1 MSLLNYTE
9 CEFDAGQIEKARN
22 EFESLHAKIA
32 GRSESY
38 KSITSPV
45 GDEFSDLIGDG
56 LRQLATT
63 NQSAWGSALLACLH
77 GYGVLDKTV
86 TDTNWYNEQIA
97 DIKSRLSMALNAI
110 PPVEQDSFNRVDST
124 RRTFDAESRT
134 LWTKFEARC
143 EETEDTL
150 KEGPTPLRIRQLAE
164 GGHFGVNEQIGY
176 QTTGDINFYVVET
189 DYNTDVLTV
198 HLFDAVIH
206 GYDGSI
212 QMLESDPKTLALLEN
227 MLLRAEQARESGE
240 ELSDRELAYLEAVYQ
255 TLGKDGRGQEPGLL
269 WFMDQVA
276 GSDHI
281 DDDLREN
288 IQRQLAGGML
298 VLSDEEVGG
307 GMSRLP
313 EDVRRTAVGPDRIE
327 PSRDGDDPG
336 IDLMGYSAWS
346 DDWTK
351 LSGFLNHA
359 DSDLQG
365 GTEFSTN
372 LLRTGSDMLLRST
385 VDGVPKVETF
395 QDIIEVATRNKE
407 ANHIILTGEG
417 SDGEAYPTHANH
429 EHLTPERMLENLY
442 TVPWPDEGEAVR
454 GLTDWISADAD
465 SDSQEDRDRA
475 GRSASAL
482 IEILTTTENEDG
494 DNPFLDTAV
503 GGKDYQPSV
512 AEINP
517 EVLKSLASVYGAYLD
532 DISIDANER
541 GYRAAAGGDDDEDDL
556 HLFHRGGEMALH
568 LPQEEHEKFLQLLL
582 SNEEYSAP
590 IVSLVEHQERRI
602 LNAYL
607 DKDTLG
613 DKVGGAGAADLR
625 SAMSNALIAEY
636 MDRHD
641 DVETAREK
649 ANQMVQTGYNIVIAS
664 TVQSAGSK
672 ATPAGI
678 AVETLL
684 RLMEQPVKDY
694 YNDKYEEGIGFT
706 YIKDM
711 DEHLLNNSSNIRDHA
726 NLQVLQSMWDRGMV
740 DEETLEDKGLLI
752 RHGDERRLPTSTVEW
767 DSAATG
773 YVSRVD
779 ALINEIDPEMGDR
792 AATYI
797 QHFQERYEQ
806 GAAPEWGGKKKH

>member
-9 CEFDAGQIEKARN
+9 CEFDAGQIEKARD
-22 EFESLHAKIA
+22 EFQALHAKIA
-32 GRSESY
+32 GRSEGY
-38 KSITSPV
+38 ESITSRV
-45 GDEFSDLIGDG
+45 GSEFSDLIGDG
-56 LRQLATT
+56 LKRLATE
-63 NQSAWGSALLACLH
+63 NQAAWGSALLACLH
-77 GYGVLDKTV
+77 GYGVLDKTL
-86 TDTNWYNEQIA
+86 TDTNWYEARIA
-97 DIKSRLSMALNAI
+97 DVKYRLSSAVNAI
-110 PPVEQDSFNRVDST
+110 PSVEQDSYTRVESV
-124 RRTFDAESRT
+124 RRSFDAEART
-134 LWTKFEARC
+134 LWTKFEERC
-143 EETEDTL
+143 QETEDTL
-150 KEGPTPLRIRQLAE
+150 KDGPTPQRIRQLSE
-164 GGHFGVNEQIGY
+164 GGHFGDNQQIGY
-176 QTTGDINFYVVET
+176 RTTGDINYYVVDE
-189 DYNTDVLTV
+189 DFNTAVLTV
-198 HLFDAVIH
+198 HLFDAVFRGH
-206 GYDGSI
+206 DGSI
-212 QMLESDPKTLALLEN
+212 DMLKTDPMTLALLEN
-227 MLLRAEQARESGE
+227 MILRAEQARESGT
-240 ELSDRELAYLEAVYQ
+240 ELSAGELAYLQSVYDV
-255 TLGKDGRGQEPGLL
+255 LGRDGRGHEPGFL
-269 WFMDQVA
+269 WFMGEVA
-276 GSDHI
+276 DSDHI
-281 DDDLREN
+281 DDELRAT
-288 IQRQLAGGML
+288 IQRRLADGML

-313 EDVRRTAVGPDRIE
+313 EDVRRAAVGPDRIE
-327 PSRDGDDPG
+327 PSREGDDPG
-336 IDLMGYSAWS
+336 IDVSSYSGWS
-346 DDWTK
+346 NDWQD
-351 LSGFLNHA
+351 LSEFLTH
-359 DSDLQG
+359 SDPELQG
-365 GTEFSTN
+365 GTEFSTS

-385 VDGVPKVETF
+385 LDGVPPVETF
-395 QDIIEVATRNKE
+395 QDVIEVATRNKE
-407 ANHIILTGEG
+407 ANHVILTGEG
-417 SDGEAYPTHANH
+417 SDGKNYPVHENH
-429 EHLTPERMLENLY
+429 EHLTPARMVENLY
-442 TVPWPDEGEAVR
+442 TIPWPDEGEAVR

-541 GYRAAAGGDDDEDDL
+541 GYRAAAGGDDDQDDL

-602 LNAYL
+602 LNAHL

-694 YNDKYEEGIGFT
+694 YDDKYEESIGFT

-711 DEHLLNNSSNIRDHA
+711 DEHLLNNPSNIRDHA

-752 RHGDERRLPTSTVEW
+752 GHGDERRLPTSTVEW

-779 ALINEIDPEMGDR
+779 TLINEIDPELGDR